1 MTSTHEFIANI
12 GVASIST
19 NVPFLVIFLLHRS
32 QFQVAWGITRRHS
45 KCTWRV
51 HNLQEKWEEPLVYV
65 IIIVMLLV
73 LKLISHCLWDLI
85 FGFWMLQAGN
95 VENAVSFCCSSGWYG
110 VFLFLNRLLLLIE
123 TCNLGLFLLV
133 PIFQINLNTCKAQL
147 CVLYFP
153 CKSNLFNSKYSLSHT

>member
-1 MTSTHEFIANI
+1 MTSTHEFIANV
-12 GVASIST
+12 GVASISP

-32 QFQVAWGITRRHS
+32 QFHVAGITRKQS

-51 HNLQEKWEEPLVYV
+51 HNLQDKWEEPLVYV

-73 LKLISHCLWDLI
+73 LKLISHYLWDSI

-95 VENAVSFCCSSGWYG
+95 VENAVSFYCSSGWCG
-110 VFLFLNRLLLLIE
+110 GFLFLNRLLLLIE

-133 PIFQINLNTCKAQL
+133 PIFQINLNTCKAHL

-153 CKSNLFNSKYSLSHT
+153 CKSNLFNSKYSPSHT